1 MSDEQRLSDLL
12 SEFAH
17 TLVTDFPI
25 QGILDHLVVRIV
37 DVLPITAA
45 GVTIISPGVAPR
57 FLAASNDSALQ
68 FERLQTELGEGPCLA
83 AYETG
88 NPVAIADLRS
98 DTQFPRFAPRAIEA
112 GLAAVFTFPLC
123 DGDHRLGALDLYRDR
138 RGRLSATAMRTA
150 QTLADVAA
158 AYLHN
163 AQSREDLH
171 DSVLRS
177 REIALHDSLTGLPN
191 RTLFLE
197 RLDHAMLRCRR
208 SNQLAAVLFVDLDQ
222 FKSVNDRFGHSVG
235 DKLLIAVAERLTAA
249 LRPSD
254 TVARMSGDEFVI
266 LCEDLE
272 GHFRAGEIAARVGS
286 VIAQPFLLSGHEVEI
301 SASVGIAFSGP
312 GNRLSERLLA
322 EADTAMYQ
330 AKRLGGARQQIVD
343 LQEQERS
350 EHLIELEREL
360 TGAASRGELRTVYQ
374 PVVDIDDGRV
384 TGVEALLRWDS
395 PSQGSVP
402 PSVLIPVAERSGAI
416 TEIGEWVLERAC
428 DDRRQWGPAGSA
440 SGGLAVSVNVSA
452 QQLMSSGYASTVAD
466 VVGRAMPNP
475 GLLTLEMTESV
486 FIQDAERALVV
497 LNELKCLGVL
507 LALDDFGTG
516 YSSLSYLKRFP
527 FDIVKIDQGFIFDM
541 GHDPSSLA
549 IVSAIIDLA
558 HTLGLQVVAEG
569 VETIIQCSDLASL
582 GCDVCQGYYFAK
594 PMSADDLAALCFQ
607 HAVGGSVYLP
617 TLVTTL

>member
-1 MSDEQRLSDLL
+1 MSDEQLLSEVL

-25 QGILDHLVVRIV
+25 QGILDHLVERIV

-45 GVTIISPGVAPR
+45 GVTIIAPGVAPHY
-57 FLAASNDSALQ
+57 LAASDESALQ

-83 AYETG
+83 AYESG
-88 NPVAIADLRS
+88 IAVAIADLRT
-98 DTQFPRFAPRAIEA
+98 DHRFPQFTPQALSA

-123 DGDHRLGALDLYRDR
+123 DGDERLGALDLYRDR
-138 RGRLSATAMRTA
+138 KGRLNANAMRTA
-150 QTLADVAA
+150 QTLADVTA
-158 AYLHN
+158 AYLLN
-163 AQSREDLH
+163 AKARADLH
-171 DSVLRS
+171 DSVIRS

-191 RTLFLE
+191 RTLLLE
-197 RLDHAMLRCRR
+197 RLDHAMLRCHR
-208 SNQLAAVLFVDLDQ
+208 SNRLAAVLFVDLDQ
-222 FKSVNDRFGHSVG
+222 FKSVNDQYGHNVG
-235 DKLLIAVAERLTAA
+235 DELLIAVAERLKAT
-249 LRPSD
+249 LRPGD
-254 TVARMSGDEFVI
+254 TVARLSGDEFVI

-272 GHFRAGEIAARVGS
+272 GHLLAGEIAARVGDA
-286 VIAQPFLLSGHEVEI
+286 IAEPFLLSGHEIGI

-312 GNRLSERLLA
+312 GKQLSDNLLA

-350 EHLIELEREL
+350 AHLIGLEREL
-360 TGAASRGELRTVYQ
+360 SGATARGELTTVYQ

-384 TGVEALLRWDS
+384 TGVEALVRWDS
-395 PSQGSVP
+395 PSEGVVP
-402 PSVLIPVAERSGAI
+402 PSVLIPIAEKGLLI
-416 TEIGEWVLERAC
+416 DEIGQWVLERAC
-428 DDRRQWGPAGSA
+428 DDRHRWKHSDSDELGM
-440 SGGLAVSVNVSA
+440 SVNVSA
-452 QQLMSSGYASTVAD
+452 HQLMSTGYAYGVASVISRTLSD
-466 VVGRAMPNP
+466 PA
-475 GLLTLEMTESV
+475 LLTLEMTESV

-527 FDIVKIDQGFIFDM
+527 FDVVKIDQGFVFDM
-541 GHDPSSLA
+541 GHDLSSMA
-549 IVSAIIDLA
+549 IVAAIIDLA

-569 VETIIQCSDLASL
+569 VETVIQCADLASL

-594 PMSADDLAALCFQ
+594 PMSADAFEALLCQ
-607 HAVGGSVYLP
+607 HEVGGAVYLP
-617 TLVTTL
+617 ALAYAS

>member
-1 MSDEQRLSDLL
+1 MSDEQLLSEVL

-25 QGILDHLVVRIV
+25 QGILDHLVLRIV

-45 GVTIISPGVAPR
+45 GVTIIAPGVAPR
-57 FLAASNDSALQ
+57 YLAASNDSALQ
-68 FERLQTELGEGPCLA
+68 FERLQTELGEGPCLE

-88 NPVAIADLRS
+88 HPVAIADLRG
-98 DTQFPRFAPRAIEA
+98 DVRFPRFAPRALEA

-123 DGDHRLGALDLYRDR
+123 HGNEQLGALDLYRDR
-138 RGRLSATAMRTA
+138 RGRLNAAAMKSA

-163 AQSREDLH
+163 AQARENLH
-171 DSVLRS
+171 DSVIRS
-177 REIALHDSLTGLPN
+177 REFALHDSLTGLPN
-191 RTLFLE
+191 RTLLLE

-208 SNQLAAVLFVDLDQ
+208 SKQLAAVLFVDLDQ

-235 DKLLIAVAERLTAA
+235 DELLIAVAERLSTTV
-249 LRPSD
+249 RPSD

-272 GHFRAGEIAARVGS
+272 GHFRAGEIAARVGTA
-286 VIAQPFLLSGHEVEI
+286 IAEPFVLSGHEI
-301 SASVGIAFSGP
+301 GIAASVGIAFSGP
-312 GNRLSERLLA
+312 GMQLSEHLLA

-330 AKRLGGARQQIVD
+330 AKRHGGGRQQIVD

-350 EHLIELEREL
+350 DHLVELEREL
-360 TGAASRGELRTVYQ
+360 NGAAARGELRTVYQ
-374 PVVDIDDGRV
+374 PVVDIGDGRV

-402 PSVLIPVAERSGAI
+402 PSVLIPVAEKGGQIDA
-416 TEIGEWVLERAC
+416 IGEWVLEQAC
-428 DDRRQWGPAGSA
+428 DDLHRWQHAE
-440 SGGLAVSVNVSA
+440 SGANELAVSVNVSA
-452 QQLMSSGYASTVAD
+452 HQLMSKGYASGVASMVTRFMSD
-466 VVGRAMPNP
+466 PS
-475 GLLTLEMTESV
+475 LLTLEMTESV

-527 FDIVKIDQGFIFDM
+527 FDIVKIDQGFVFDM

-558 HTLGLQVVAEG
+558 HRLGLKVVAEG
-569 VETIIQCSDLASL
+569 VETVIQCADLASL
-582 GCDVCQGYYFAK
+582 GCDVCQGYYFAQ
-594 PMSADDLAALCFQ
+594 PMSADSLAAMFCQ
-607 HAVGGSVYLP
+607 HAVNGSVYLP
-617 TLVTTL
+617 TLAIAS

>member
-1 MSDEQRLSDLL
+1 MSDQPLL
-12 SEFAH
+12 SEVLCEFAH

-45 GVTIISPGVAPR
+45 GVTIISPGVAPHY
-57 FLAASNDSALQ
+57 LAASNESALQ
-68 FERLQTELGEGPCLA
+68 FEKLQTELGEGPCLE

-88 NPVAIADLRS
+88 HAVAIADLRA
-98 DTQFPRFAPRAIEA
+98 DVRFPRFTPRALEA

-123 DGDHRLGALDLYRDR
+123 DGDERLGALDLYRDR
-138 RGRLSATAMRTA
+138 RGRLNATAMKSA

-163 AQSREDLH
+163 AQAREDLH
-171 DSVLRS
+171 DSVIRS

-197 RLDHAMLRCRR
+197 RLDHAVLRCRR
-208 SNQLAAVLFVDLDQ
+208 SKRLAAVLFVDLDH
-222 FKSVNDRFGHSVG
+222 FKAVNDRYGHSVG
-235 DKLLIAVAERLTAA
+235 DELLIAVAERLSAM

-286 VIAQPFLLSGHEVEI
+286 AIAEPFVLSGHEI
-301 SASVGIAFSGP
+301 RITASVGIAFSGP
-312 GNRLSERLLA
+312 GDQLSERLLE

-330 AKRLGGARQQIVD
+330 AKRLGGGRQQAVD

-350 EHLIELEREL
+350 EHLEELEREL
-360 TGAASRGELRTVYQ
+360 DGAAARGELRTVYQ
-374 PVVDIDDGRV
+374 PVVDIGDGRV
-384 TGVEALLRWDS
+384 TGAEALLRWDS

-402 PSVLIPVAERSGAI
+402 PAILIPIAEHGGQIDA
-416 TEIGEWVLERAC
+416 IGEWVLNQAC
-428 DDRRQWGPAGSA
+428 DDLQRWNLA
-440 SGGLAVSVNVSA
+440 SSEANELTVSVNVSA
-452 QQLMSSGYASTVAD
+452 RQLMAKGYASKVASAVSHAKTD
-466 VVGRAMPNP
+466 P

-486 FIQDAERALVV
+486 FIEDAERALVV
-497 LNELKCLGVL
+497 LSELKCLGVL

-541 GHDPSSLA
+541 GHDPSSHE

-558 HTLGLQVVAEG
+558 HRLGLQVVAEG
-569 VETIIQCSDLASL
+569 VETVIQCADLASL
-582 GCDVCQGYYFAK
+582 GCDVCQGYYFAR
-594 PMSADDLAALCFQ
+594 PMSADALGALFCQ
-607 HAVGGSVYLP
+607 HAVNGSVYLP
-617 TLVTTL
+617 ALATTS